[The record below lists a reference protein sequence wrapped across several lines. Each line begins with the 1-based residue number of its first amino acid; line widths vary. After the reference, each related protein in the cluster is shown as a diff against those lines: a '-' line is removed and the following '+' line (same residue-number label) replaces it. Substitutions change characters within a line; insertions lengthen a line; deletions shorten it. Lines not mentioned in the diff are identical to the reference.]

1 MQTLAPC
8 NPYMHQFCAVE
19 RTGAKMHRFLCSGTV
34 GETEGRGGGGG
45 GEEERR
51 RRRRRTRTAQ
61 STSTGWFAWVFP

>member
-45 GEEERR
+45 GEEEERR
-51 RRRRRTRTAQ
+51 R
-61 STSTGWFAWVFP
+61 